1 MNNKYKNLFAEL
13 KNETKTK
20 NHTILLI
27 DGLNTFLRSFTMI
40 NHLNK
45 SGHHIGGL
53 TGFLKSI
60 GYAIKTLSPT
70 RVIIVFDGVGG
81 SSARKN
87 LYPEYKGN
95 RGIKRMTNYPIFE
108 SLQDE
113 KISIEQQMKRLISY
127 LQCLPIDMLCIDGL
141 EADDIIGFLSTK
153 FEVMD
158 EIKETY
164 IMSSD
169 QDFLQLVSN
178 KTKIFSPTKKKI
190 YNNELVSSEYNVSSN
205 NFITMKCL
213 LGDSGDNIPGI
224 QGLGP
229 GKLKKYF
236 PQLSEDTYH
245 DINSIFEYTI
255 NILNNTEYTKKNLN
269 ERIIYDKVLE
279 RKNQLLINDR
289 LMNLKTIT
297 LSEENEMFI
306 NNITNLPNSELNKT
320 MFLTMYYSDL
330 LEESIPNVENWLETV
345 FKYLNTF
352 KYN

>member
-1 MNNKYKNLFAEL
+1 MNNKYKDLFKEL
-13 KNETKTK
+13 KRETKTK
-20 NHTILLI
+20 NHTVLLI

-45 SGHHIGGL
+45 NGHHIGGL
-53 TGFLKSI
+53 TGFLKSV

-95 RGIKRMTNYPIFE
+95 RHQKRMTNYPIFE
-108 SLQDE
+108 SMADE
-113 KISIEQQMKRLISY
+113 KASIEQQMGRLISY

-141 EADDIIGFLSTK
+141 EADDIIGFLSTQ
-153 FEVMD
+153 FEIMD

-190 YNNELVSSEYNVSSN
+190 YDMNLVKSEYNVSCN

-224 QGLGP
+224 SGLGP

-236 PQLSEDTYH
+236 PQLTDDQYH
-245 DINSIFEYTI
+245 DINSIFNYTED
-255 NILNNTEYTKKNLN
+255 ILNNTVYTKKNLN
-269 ERIIYDKVLE
+269 ERIIYDKVIE

-297 LSEENEMFI
+297 LSEENELFVKNII
-306 NNITNLPNSELNKT
+306 NNPNSEMNKL

-330 LEESIPNVENWLETV
+330 LEESIPYVENWLETV

-352 KYN
+352 K